1 MACAECTALRTH
13 RGGRRFLDSRPD
25 AAYCPSFLKER
36 RTLAPKKAAVK
47 FLPFVLKHL
56 LRTWIRT
63 GSTVVAMALSVA
75 LFCTLQSVLVR
86 FNRVVES
93 RSPNRLVV
101 RHAVSFVFLLPRS
114 YAEQIRKVPGVR
126 RVAAMAM
133 FGGLLPAKREA
144 KGDGDPGRATDW
156 SNAFQNVAVD
166 AEAYFA
172 MSPELIVPPDQ
183 FRDFM
188 GDLRGCVVGR
198 ELAEKFG
205 WRIGDHFFLESFA
218 SGYRK
223 ASGPFEFV
231 IRGLIDADLEKYP
244 ATETNLM
251 FFHFKYLSEGL
262 GLGDALRPQMYTI
275 EIDDPGRA
283 AEIGEAID
291 ALFENSSEQTLT
303 ETERAFTGEFMSMA
317 GDLAVLVNGI
327 GLAVCFTILLVTANT
342 MSMAVRERRT
352 EIGVLKTLGFA
363 SSQVMALIVAEA
375 LLLGGTGGALGVAV
389 AQGIVWLLAG
399 ARGTTLYGLSA
410 VELKPLVALAGLGV
424 ALLVGF
430 LAGFVP
436 AWGAYRAKATDLL
449 RMV

>member
-1 MACAECTALRTH
+1 ML
-13 RGGRRFLDSRPD
+13 
-25 AAYCPSFLKER
+25 
-36 RTLAPKKAAVK
+36 K

-101 RHAVSFVFLLPRS
+101 RHAVSIVFLLPRS
-114 YAEQIRKVPGVR
+114 YAEEIRRVPGVR
-126 RVAAMAM
+126 RVAVMAM
-133 FGGLLPAKREA
+133 FGGLLPARKEA
-144 KGDGDPGRATDW
+144 KADAGSGSATDW

-172 MSPELIVPPDQ
+172 MSPELIVAPDQ

-188 GDLRGCVVGR
+188 SDLRGCVVGR

-205 WRIGDHFFLESFA
+205 WKIGDRFFLESFA

-231 IRGLIDADLEKYP
+231 IHGFIDADLEKYP

-262 GLGDALRPQMYTI
+262 GQGDGLPAQMYTV
-275 EIDDPGRA
+275 EIDDPTRA
-283 AEIGEAID
+283 AEIGAAID
-291 ALFENSSEQTLT
+291 ALFENSSDQTHTGT
-303 ETERAFTGEFMSMA
+303 EKAFLAEAMSLA
-317 GDLAVLVNGI
+317 GNLALLLNGI
-327 GLAVCFTILLVTANT
+327 GLAVSFTILLVTANT
-342 MSMAVRERRT
+342 MSMAVR
-352 EIGVLKTLGFA
+352 
-363 SSQVMALIVAEA
+363 
-375 LLLGGTGGALGVAV
+375 
-389 AQGIVWLLAG
+389 
-399 ARGTTLYGLSA
+399 
-410 VELKPLVALAGLGV
+410 
-424 ALLVGF
+424 
-430 LAGFVP
+430 
-436 AWGAYRAKATDLL
+436 
-449 RMV
+449 